1 MARYLEVFCGSEK
14 RATKTDLPWRTC
26 IRCKAQRP
34 QRVAAENEA
43 FRLQQKLMKSMVRC
57 MRQGLL
63 ERVWSGWVDQ
73 VWEAQE
79 DTRLKATAAKLEAV
93 AEEARVAVEEKNFF
107 RMLLQRLRGP
117 LPKRRL
123 NTSRRA
129 S

>member
-1 MARYLEVFCGSEK
+1 
-14 RATKTDLPWRTC
+14 
-26 IRCKAQRP
+26 
-34 QRVAAENEA
+34 
-43 FRLQQKLMKSMVRC
+43 

-123 NTSRRA
+123 RG
-129 S
+129 